1 MGDIAF
7 PRKASLVA
15 CSPMVTVESMSAVAG
30 VAPDRACCK
39 GQVRPEAIVPIPA
52 KEHSWEILEV
62 GEREVPL
69 EVLID
74 RLFVRAFRMRE
85 SFTALRE
92 AGCDIVLS
100 LMQWMSDSDPHGPG
114 FALDVEVLHFLAEIG
129 ALVDVDLYVD

>member
-1 MGDIAF
+1 MGNIAF

-15 CSPMVTVESMSAVAG
+15 YSQTVTVESMSAAAG
-30 VAPDRACCK
+30 VAPDRARSK
-39 GQVRPEAIVPIPA
+39 GQIRPEAIVPIPA
-52 KEHSWEILEV
+52 KKHSWEILEV

-85 SFTALRE
+85 SFIALRE

-114 FALDVEVLHFLAEIG
+114 FALDVEVLHFLAEID
-129 ALVDVDLYVD
+129 AFVDVDLYVD